1 MLAVVA
7 GSLSS
12 TFGGTTTVGVVGLT
26 FNPPVISVQ
35 AGDKVIWTGLG
46 FSHSVASD
54 TPPETLCGSTP
65 VPLGNCTNVFN
76 MPETYRYHCVNH
88 GALFGMTGVV
98 NVAAVALLPTVV
110 ITNPAAGAVFATP
123 ASVMVL

>member
-46 FSHSVASD
+46 LSRSVASD

-65 VPLGNCTNVFN
+65 VPGGNSTNVIN
-76 MPETYRYHCVNH
+76 TPGTYRYHCVNH
-88 GALFGMTGVV
+88 LSLGMTGAV
-98 NVAAVALLPTVV
+98 NVAGVV
-110 ITNPAAGAVFATP
+110 ITNPAAP